1 MIALSIPGEV
11 PRTNNLYINLPRG
24 GRKLTPEGERY
35 KNEARVHLGRAYH
48 RELAIFKKNR
58 PYVVVAIF
66 HFKDLENKTY
76 DPGAC
81 GPDAVARYKRQDATN
96 CIKLVED
103 IVAAVSGVDDSCT
116 LEILL
121 VKRQL
126 PEGASPHT
134 KFCVWDKEAEGSPFD
149 ALLRGL

>member
-1 MIALSIPGEV
+1 MVTLIIPGEV
-11 PRTNNLYINLPRG
+11 PRANNLYINLPRG

-35 KNEARVHLGRAYH
+35 KNEARVHLGRTYH
-48 RELAIFKKNR
+48 RELAAIRPNR
-58 PYVVVAIF
+58 PYAVVAIF
-66 HFKDLENKTY
+66 HFGDLENKTH
-76 DPGAC
+76 GRK
-81 GPDAVARYKRQDATN
+81 GGTETRYKKQDATN

-126 PEGASPHT
+126 PEGAKPYT
-134 KFCVWDKEAEGSPFD
+134 KFCIWDKEAEGSPFD